1 MRFYL
6 SLLSSLIFTLSFS
19 QKTVNARI
27 ITFENDTLRTRV
39 KVTTNMFDPTLIYG
53 SSFTTKIKTLTE
65 DNKKANV
72 EASTVKELSFDDFN
86 GKRRVFINNS
96 QDKKSLNE
104 LLYNGK
110 VLDWYRG
117 YTASTGG
124 ETGFDFLI
132 NKITNTGIPVG
143 YFTGI
148 PKKKLK
154 EFLGD
159 EPEMDTFIEETK
171 SSSLRNAENSI
182 DNVMES
188 IIKKYESLKAK
199 KK

>member
-6 SLLSSLIFTLSFS
+6 SLLSSLLFSLSFA

-27 ITFENDTLRTRV
+27 ITLDNDTLRTRV

-53 SSFTTKIKTLTE
+53 SSFTTKIKTIT
-65 DNKKANV
+65 DDDKKVNI

-86 GKRRVFINNS
+86 GKRRVFVNNS

-104 LLYNGK
+104 HIFNGK
-110 VLDWYRG
+110 VLDWYRA

-124 ETGFDFLI
+124 ETGSDFLI
-132 NKITNTGIPVG
+132 NKVTNKGLGVG

-159 EPEMDTFIEETK
+159 EPEMETFIEETK

-188 IIKKYESLKAK
+188 IIKKYEALKAK
-199 KK
+199 K

>member
-1 MRFYL
+1 MKFYL
-6 SLLSSLIFTLSFS
+6 VLLSSLVFSFAFG

-27 ITFENDTLRTRV
+27 ITLDNDTLRTRV

-53 SSFTTKIKTLTE
+53 SSFTTKIKTITE
-65 DNKKANV
+65 DDKKVNI

-86 GKRRVFINNS
+86 GKRRVFVNNS

-104 LLYNGK
+104 HMFNGK

-124 ETGFDFLI
+124 ETGFDFLF
-132 NKITNTGIPVG
+132 NKITNSGIAVG

-159 EPEMDTFIEETK
+159 EPEMENFIEETK

-199 KK
+199 K

>member
-6 SLLSSLIFTLSFS
+6 GLLSSLVFSFTFG

-27 ITFENDTLRTRV
+27 ITLDNDTLRTRV

-53 SSFTTKIKTLTE
+53 SSFTTKIKSITE
-65 DNKKANV
+65 DNKKVNI
-72 EASTVKELSFDDFN
+72 EASTVKEISFEDFS
-86 GKRRVFINNS
+86 GKRRVFVNNS

-104 LLYNGK
+104 HLFNGK

-117 YTASTGG
+117 YTASSGG
-124 ETGFDFLI
+124 ETGVDFLF
-132 NKITNTGIPVG
+132 NKTTNTGIQIG

-148 PKKKLK
+148 PKKKLQ
-154 EFLGD
+154 EFLKD
-159 EPEMDTFIEETK
+159 EPGMESFIEETK

-188 IIKKYESLKAK
+188 IIKKYESLKDK
-199 KK
+199 K